1 MKPLVDRRGRR
12 RKEDEDIA
20 ERISGGVRL
29 DRSSVRGR
37 ECDIADK
44 RQPERRAPESQ
55 PATLDQQNLS
65 GRRAK

>member
-37 ECDIADK
+37 ECNTADN
-44 RQPERRAPESQ
+44 RRAERRAPE
-55 PATLDQQNLS
+55 PRAATLERQHPS

>member
-20 ERISGGVRL
+20 ERVSGGVRL

-37 ECDIADK
+37 ERDTADK
-44 RQPERRAPESQ
+44 RRPERRAPEPQ
-55 PATLDQQNLS
+55 PATLDRQHPS
-65 GRRAK
+65 ARRSK